1 MSEERVVRI
10 ERADVIREAIA
21 MGDRIVELLGQV
33 DLDEDAGVQSAI
45 ADYVAV
51 TMVQNTVELALP
63 EELMAVAQEICDY
76 VQKEVA
82 PIIAEIKAGKEP
94 SREE

>member
-1 MSEERVVRI
+1 MSEERVVKL
-10 ERADVIREAIA
+10 ERADVIREAVE

-63 EELMAVAQEICDY
+63 GELMAVAREICDY
-76 VQKEVA
+76 VQKEMA
-82 PIIAEIKAGKEP
+82 PIIKEIKEGKEYA
-94 SREE
+94 

>member
-10 ERADVIREAIA
+10 ARADVIKEAVE
-21 MGDRIVELLGQV
+21 MGDRIVKLLGQV

-45 ADYVAV
+45 SDYVAV
-51 TMVQNTVELALP
+51 TMVQNIIELALP
-63 EELMAVAQEICDY
+63 EEIMAVAREICDY

-82 PIIAEIKAGKEP
+82 PTIEEIKAGKEYA
-94 SREE
+94 